1 MTTPGLLFPKIFLL
15 LVLLP
20 WAFTCLGQPFLR
32 HALRTDLVA
41 LSQGNIGLAY
51 EWQPSRRNGLE
62 LYFESAHHERLPDEV
77 FHGDQIA
84 NYTQRSVDTID
95 PLYQVQL
102 DQTTWRYLGT
112 GRALTRFPEHISL
125 STLGFRAGYRFYFQ
139 KKNSLWRFFLQ
150 PGAALRRHRFFEIR
164 DAIYSTRYQEDSWVL
179 DLSPYDLKV
188 VQRTYDFRQTR
199 SMRSRESWHWGFT
212 YDVGVARRFWRHL
225 LLEARATGGINFS
238 TPYKAGPPALLRNTY
253 LRPSLQ
259 LGWAFG
265 SGKRR
270 QAASLPTW

>member
-1 MTTPGLLFPKIFLL
+1 MTIHRFPKKFLL

-20 WAFTCLGQPFLR
+20 WAVACPGQPFR
-32 HALRTDLVA
+32 SHALRADLVA
-41 LSQGNIGLAY
+41 LAQGNYGFAY
-51 EWQPSRRNGLE
+51 EWRPSKKNGVE
-62 LYFESAHHERLPDEV
+62 FYAEFARHEQLPAEV

-102 DQTTWRYLGT
+102 DQAHWQYIGT
-112 GRALTRFPEHISL
+112 GRALTLFPEHISL
-125 STLGFRAGYRFYFQ
+125 STLGFRLGYRFYFQ
-139 KKNSLWRFFLQ
+139 KKNSPWCFFLQ

-164 DAIYSTRYQEDSWVL
+164 DAIYVQHYQEESWVL

-188 VQRTYDFRQTR
+188 VQRTYSYRQTR
-199 SMRSRESWHWGFT
+199 SMRSRESWHYGLT
-212 YDVGVARRFWRHL
+212 YDAGVARRLWRGL
-225 LLEARATGGINFS
+225 FLEARATGGINFS
-238 TPYKAGPPALLRNTY
+238 TPFKAGPPALLRNTY

-265 SGKRR
+265 TKKRR
-270 QAASLPTW
+270 PPSAAPTW